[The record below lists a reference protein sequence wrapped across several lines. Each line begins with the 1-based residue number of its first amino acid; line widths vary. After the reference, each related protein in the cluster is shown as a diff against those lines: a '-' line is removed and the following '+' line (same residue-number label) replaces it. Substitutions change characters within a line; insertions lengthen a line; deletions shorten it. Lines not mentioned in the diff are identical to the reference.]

1 MHPVSGFDIKV
12 SQDLSFRFLFDS
24 DLQVLIFSQM
34 TSMMDIIEDYCIMRN
49 YGYSRLDGQMKVS
62 DRQQEVCLVIPTLRY
77 TWKYLHLLTN
87 WQTIADS
94 NWSFRGSQLVVVR
107 SSAIIWKHTFT
118 ISCDRAVICKW
129 MFWDLRSNHLIICRI
144 QSHIS

>member
-12 SQDLSFRFLFDS
+12 SQDLSFRFVFDS

-62 DRQQEVCLVIPTLRY
+62 DRQQEVCLVIPTLHY
-77 TWKYLHLLTN
+77 T
-87 WQTIADS
+87 
-94 NWSFRGSQLVVVR
+94 
-107 SSAIIWKHTFT
+107 
-118 ISCDRAVICKW
+118 
-129 MFWDLRSNHLIICRI
+129 
-144 QSHIS
+144 